1 MHMASVAATSAA
13 VAKLDVRPIRPVG
26 SDTVPD
32 QAVALRDRFAA
43 AMMAVL
49 DQEKVRA
56 TLLKSE
62 PGNYPAWVRLEAW
75 IPAWPG
81 SPSRHERCELEL
93 IVETRPFNRQVLAC
107 GARLARGKRTIAVAE
122 RSRFSE
128 HDVEEWT
135 RHAIGRGPVPS
146 SYRPIRHAL
155 AERLS
160 LLIPPLSRRYNPIDR
175 RFRAPRLDVR
185 TLAAV
190 AASGLLAVALAYQPL
205 LDPVALAL
213 GGLTVILALLVP
225 MLGRINR
232 YHDWVVAQ
240 PREGPRHLRHVDSW
254 HAVLISLGGEV
265 DHLKACLL
273 DKLAE
278 TPGHM
283 LDIRSE
289 HYGYRTPNGYE
300 ERERIVVSHRQGY
313 VHIHIHALGDNLF
326 VGWQALLNWA
336 QWAETTP
343 FATVEVGRRSI
354 AFRDVKPAWYYPS
367 EFDLIDLNSLSAVVH
382 GAIEREIKLLAA
394 EHAVTQEIDFE
405 VIRADRGNALDQ
417 RKAWPERP
425 QKHERISNV
434 IFGWGAVRRAS
445 AGQMQLAPVD
455 SKPPGRDRRGL
466 AAIPPVIL
474 LPLIAGLG
482 YLWVYQTGRLDL
494 FAIQQSE
501 DAVFT
506 PMLDLPLAIAL
517 AVGLR
522 LYAGVGLLNALLAMT
537 LVLVADFSTS
547 FAYFFL
553 LPSIG
558 PNLADVSPVL
568 PDAVPTALS
577 ALCYLLAASI
587 WVAGMRR
594 PARWFAGVVLWTVL
608 EVAAVARASTAS
620 DFDIA
625 QLSLQVFI
633 AASFGFWLWRDD
645 MARSRTVA
653 ARAWPWRRAAA
664 AQPRQP
670 AAAMQVPGV
679 PAAIV
684 LAAIAA
690 LGYAVLYQVE
700 QQGLLSRE
708 LVGPALHLPLAVA
721 LAIGLWRYAGV
732 GIVSA
737 LIFIALVEALTVGAV
752 TGYFRLAFSILD
764 PQEFRTPAVALWY
777 STGAS
782 ALTSVCYL
790 LAISIWVPGLRSAVR
805 WLVALALWTAWTFA
819 ASMAIQEFHLV
830 GPQATALNWSVRVLM
845 AATFGYW
852 LSRSSTRAAPA
863 PLAAGRRIIDFGAR
877 DVLSLTWAVLWR
889 NPLKFMLVTVIAS
902 LPATLMTVPNG
913 GTPDSAAAVNEQ
925 QLALAVGSAVLATI
939 LAMLSQAVVLG
950 GVLDAI
956 RGRPVALVRSAR
968 IGLHRFFSLVGL
980 AIVVS
985 GLVGVGLAL
994 FIVPGIA
1001 LYTIWFVAT
1010 PVCVVERFGV
1020 FASMRRST
1028 ELTAGYRWKIF
1039 AMYLPILA
1047 AAVVIAGVLGA
1058 IEAGV
1063 FPALESD
1070 LALPLARTANLI
1082 WSAVWTAFYSIAVV
1096 VTYHDLR
1103 AVKERVSTT
1112 QIAAALEEATPVKS
1126 GALSTFALAWVLLL
1140 AAALFI
1146 PALLGGAGGGMGSLS
1161 VWHWLVVV
1169 AIVALVLRRVVSSRP
1184 G

>member
-1 MHMASVAATSAA
+1 
-13 VAKLDVRPIRPVG
+13 
-26 SDTVPD
+26 
-32 QAVALRDRFAA
+32 
-43 AMMAVL
+43 MMAVL

-75 IPAWPG
+75 VPAAPG

-93 IVETRPFNRQVLAC
+93 IVETRPFNRHVLAC

-128 HDVEEWT
+128 HDVVEWT

-185 TLAAV
+185 TLAA
-190 AASGLLAVALAYQPL
+190 AAACVLLAVALAYRPL

-213 GGLTVILALLVP
+213 GGLTVILALLIP

-240 PREGPRHLRHVDSW
+240 PREGPRHLHHVDSW
-254 HAVLISLGGEV
+254 HAVLILLGGEA

-278 TPGHM
+278 TPGGM

-300 ERERIVVSHRQGY
+300 ERERIVVSHRQGH

-382 GAIEREIKLLAA
+382 GAIEREIKLLVA

-405 VIRADRGNALDQ
+405 VMRADRGNALDQ

-425 QKHERISNV
+425 QKHARISNV

-455 SKPPGRDRRGL
+455 SKPPGRERRGL

-482 YLWVYQTGRLDL
+482 YLWVYQTGKLDL
-494 FAIQQSE
+494 FAIRQSE

-537 LVLVADFSTS
+537 LVLVTDFSTS

-558 PNLADVSPVL
+558 PNLADISPVVT
-568 PDAVPTALS
+568 DAVPTALS

-587 WVAGMRR
+587 WAAGMRK
-594 PARWFAGVVLWTVL
+594 PMRWLAGVALWTIL
-608 EVAAVARASTAS
+608 QVALVSRAAILS
-620 DFDIA
+620 DFDLA
-625 QLSLQVFI
+625 ELSLQVVI
-633 AASFGFWLWRDD
+633 AASFGFWLWRDE
-645 MARSRTVA
+645 MARSRPVA
-653 ARAWPWRRAAA
+653 ARAWRWRRSAAPA
-664 AQPRQP
+664 TRPQP
-670 AAAMQVPGV
+670 AAAVHEGSALA
-679 PAAIV
+679 PAFV

-700 QQGLLSRE
+700 QQDLLSRE
-708 LVGPALHLPLAVA
+708 LFGPAFHLPLAAA

-732 GIVSA
+732 GIARA
-737 LIFIALVEALTVGAV
+737 LIFLAAVEALAVGAV
-752 TGYFRLAFSILD
+752 TGYSRLIFSILD
-764 PQEFRTPAVALWY
+764 ADALRPPNARLAFALGAAAVSSVSYLAVMSIWAPALRWPARW
-777 STGAS
+777 
-782 ALTSVCYL
+782 LTSVIL
-790 LAISIWVPGLRSAVR
+790 WMGWAFATFSAVQELR
-805 WLVALALWTAWTFA
+805 LA
-819 ASMAIQEFHLV
+819 
-830 GPQATALNWSVRVLM
+830 GPEATALNWSLRVFM

-852 LSRSSTRAAPA
+852 LARSPAPA
-863 PLAAGRRIIDFGAR
+863 PSTPLTAGRRIIDFRAR
-877 DVLSLTWAVLWR
+877 DVLGLTWAAFSR
-889 NPLKFMLVTVIAS
+889 SPLKFMTVTLIAS
-902 LPATLMTVPNG
+902 LPTTFLMVPIG
-913 GTPDSAAAVNEQ
+913 GARDTDVTNEQ
-925 QLALAVGSAVLATI
+925 LLTFLGSALLATI
-939 LAMLSQAVVLG
+939 LAMLSQAALLG

-968 IGLHRFFSLVGL
+968 IGLDRFFSIVGL
-980 AIVVS
+980 AIVVAV
-985 GLVGVGLAL
+985 LVGVGVSV

-1001 LYTIWFVAT
+1001 LYTIWFVAA

-1020 FASMRRST
+1020 LASMRRST
-1028 ELTAGYRWKIF
+1028 ELTAGYRWRILGL
-1039 AMYLPILA
+1039 YLPILIT
-1047 AAVVIAGVLGA
+1047 AVVIAGILGA
-1058 IEAGV
+1058 IEAGI
-1063 FPALESD
+1063 FPAMESD
-1070 LALPLARTANLI
+1070 LAGTLARTANLI

-1103 AVKERVSTT
+1103 VVKERVSTT
-1112 QIAAALEEATPVKS
+1112 QIAAGLEEPTPVKS
-1126 GALSTFALAWVLLL
+1126 GAPSTIALAFVLL
-1140 AAALFI
+1140 AALLFFA
-1146 PALLGGAGGGMGSLS
+1146 ALLGGAGGGMGSLS
-1161 VWHWLVVV
+1161 VWHWLVVL
-1169 AIVALVLRRVVSSRP
+1169 ALAALLWRGVSRRP